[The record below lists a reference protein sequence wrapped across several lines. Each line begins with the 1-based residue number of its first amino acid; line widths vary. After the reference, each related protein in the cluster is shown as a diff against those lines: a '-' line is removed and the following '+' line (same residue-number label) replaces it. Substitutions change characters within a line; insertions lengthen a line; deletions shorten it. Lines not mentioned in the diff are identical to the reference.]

1 MKDAKMQFPSP
12 VQDRQ
17 NHYFAEFDKRMRRKL
32 NDSITDALIAEHREK
47 PLGQHSDALD
57 RLLNYFRRG
66 GLANKLGILRE
77 EFSEDRFRIVRF
89 PGERGK
95 PCTIIDGPESHSLQ
109 EAYHA
114 AFLQRIE
121 DLRASLAGDDA

>member
-1 MKDAKMQFPSP
+1 MKFPFP
-12 VQDRQ
+12 IQDRQ
-17 NHYFAEFDKRMRRKL
+17 NHYYAEFDRRIRRTL
-32 NDSITDALIAEHREK
+32 NASITDALIAEHREK

-77 EFSEDRFRIVRF
+77 AFSEERYKIIRF

-95 PCTIIDGPESHSLQ
+95 PCKVIDGPESHSLE

-121 DLRASLAGDDA
+121 DLRASLAGDEA